1 MKFWTASFVLWAHLA
16 TAAWQHFE
24 ARQVHPLAMT
34 PDGTRLVA
42 VDSPSARV
50 TVFDLSSGS
59 PVRLGHIPVGLE
71 PVTVRARTND
81 EIWVV
86 NEVSDSVSV
95 ISLSS
100 NAVVDTIR
108 TGDEPSDV
116 VFAAGKAYVTCARAA
131 QIRVYHPT
139 TRAQI
144 GSINL
149 DGVYPHAL
157 AANADG
163 TRLYAAFLLSGNR
176 TTVLPKELAPP
187 QPTPT
192 NPTLPAPPQTALIV
206 PASDSRVTNMIQV
219 LDHDVAEIDTSTDS
233 VLRMISDVGT
243 NLFDVACRPGQNE
256 IWVSNTEALNLIR
269 FEPQLRG
276 HFADNRLTVIDA
288 EGVHPHDLNP
298 DIDYGV
304 LPNSAARDMALAQP
318 ASLAF
323 TADGT
328 ALWVAA
334 FASDRIAKVDP
345 ETAAV
350 LSRVDIRIGT
360 DTSAARMR
368 GPRGLVLDETR
379 QRLYV
384 LNKLSSSLSV
394 IRTDTTTLLEE
405 VPLAAYDPLPRLIR
419 EGRGQLFDARL
430 SGNGTAS
437 CGTCHIDAD
446 RDGLAWD
453 LGDPG
458 GDMMTVFGQNLSVHD
473 STLRPYSMHPMKGP
487 MVTQTLRGMQ
497 EGAPFHWR
505 GDRPTLQSFNSTF
518 DLLMG
523 GERISAL
530 EMDALADYLKSVV
543 HHSNPNRNLDRSLPA
558 ALPDGSSPQNGVAL
572 FNSHVKSHCIT
583 CHTHPLG
590 SNNNIDLPQ
599 ESGLSQPVKNPP
611 LRTIYQRTSYRR
623 LSLDQL
629 ILQNPP
635 PTPTSL
641 SGFGMLHDGVGFQ
654 LPIVHP
660 YVLDLLETPEEFA
673 DVSAF
678 MRSFDTGTSP
688 IVGWTRV
695 VTVANRTD
703 SAVLADLALLESETI
718 EDLAKNRDGDL
729 VVRGMIGGEVRS
741 LRWVRGSQIGYR
753 WDRGSQGVVTRAVLL
768 NSLNTGDWLA
778 FMGVLPGTG
787 DRLGGD
793 EDEDG
798 FLDRDDPNPGLIN
811 GKAIIRRQPIGAT
824 VLPGTEV
831 RLRVVADGIGMSY
844 QWRRGTTPVGTN
856 SPELSLPSISPLDA
870 GSYTVVITTS
880 QGGVTS
886 NVAAVTV
893 MPAPEIIRHP
903 SSITVKQ
910 GANPTF
916 TVSATGT
923 GLQYEWRRNGT
934 PISGAIRS
942 SYTVMAA
949 SPLTEGTY
957 TVRVYNATS
966 GVISN
971 SAELTVLPWPVMNP
985 LNLPNAIVG
994 QDYLAQVSASNS
1006 PTRYSATDL
1015 PPGLTLNTVTG
1026 VISGRVTAARAAP
1039 GYPVRVRATNANGTG
1054 FPWLQNVVVSPFPT
1068 GALGSFQGV
1077 VPRHESIEVNGN
1089 LGGRLT
1095 LTTTS
1100 LGGFSG
1106 TLTLGTVSHAFSG
1119 KLTVQPDTD
1128 PTGMVTMPRRSPL
1141 EALKL
1146 TFTLER
1152 ANRRLSGRLE
1162 TTIPDPTTPSARVTV
1177 ELPLSAHLPEVAP
1190 LGFAGNYTF
1199 ASRLSDADRAKPELP
1214 QGHSVGALRV
1224 SATGSVSGVLWL
1236 ADGSS
1241 PITLSGPLR
1250 QGGRLPLFQLLYSNT
1265 GSMLGTVQID
1275 SSANFSLASTSLSW
1289 FKRTQAS
1296 NSTTRSY
1303 KSGIAIT
1310 ALETFGRRYV
1320 IPASTSRAM
1329 GLPAGTGNARL
1340 LFREGGAPN
1349 PETRLD
1355 LLAFEI
1361 QGGSPARIP
1370 AISPNPGSVKI
1381 TVTPGSG
1388 TSFTPGVTGVF
1399 RGNFLLID
1407 RDTSGTTPRD
1417 LTRNTTF
1424 SGMIVD
1430 DGRGPRGYGFF
1441 NLAEMPIAGP
1451 PRTTPTTTRQVSGR
1465 VELSGQP

>member
-1 MKFWTASFVLWAHLA
+1 MKLWIALLLLWTPLAS
-16 TAAWQHFE
+16 AAWQHFE

-42 VDSPSARV
+42 ADSPSARV
-50 TVFDLSSGS
+50 TVFDLSSGT

-86 NEVSDSVSV
+86 NEVSDSIS
-95 ISLSS
+95 ILSLSS
-100 NAVVDTIR
+100 QAVVDTLR

-116 VFAAGKAYVTCARAA
+116 VFAAGKAYVSCARDA
-131 QIRVYHPT
+131 QVRVYDPT
-139 TRAQI
+139 TRVQI
-144 GSINL
+144 GLISL
-149 DGVYPHAL
+149 HGVYPHAL

-176 TTVLPKELAPP
+176 TTVLPKEVAPP
-187 QPTPT
+187 QPAPT
-192 NPTLPAPPQTALIV
+192 NPALPAPPDTALIV
-206 PASDSRVTNMIQV
+206 PASDPRVTNTI
-219 LDHDVAEIDTSTDS
+219 LDHDVAEVDTSTDT

-243 NLFDVACRPGQNE
+243 NLFDVACRPGENE
-256 IWVSNTEALNLIR
+256 VWVSNTEALNLIQ
-269 FEPQLRG
+269 FEPALRG

-298 DIDYGV
+298 GIDYSI
-304 LPNSAARDMALAQP
+304 LPNPTARATALAQP
-318 ASLAF
+318 TSLAF

-350 LSRVDIRIGT
+350 LSRVDVRTGT

-394 IRTDTTTLLEE
+394 IRTDTAAVVDE
-405 VPLAAYDPLPRLIR
+405 VPLAAYDPMPRLIR

-437 CGTCHIDAD
+437 CGTCHLDAD
-446 RDGLAWD
+446 RDGMAWD

-458 GDMMTVFGQNLSVHD
+458 GEMMTVFGQNLSVHD
-473 STLRPYSMHPMKGP
+473 STLRPYSLHPMKGP

-523 GERISAL
+523 GEEL
-530 EMDALADYLKSVV
+530 NKTDMDNLADYLKSIV
-543 HHSNPNRNLDRSLPA
+543 HHANPNRNLDRTLRATLS
-558 ALPDGSSPQNGVAL
+558 DGSSPQEGVAL

-611 LRTIYQRTSYRR
+611 LRTIYQRLTYDGRAGA
-623 LSLDQL
+623 Q
-629 ILQNPP
+629 
-635 PTPTSL
+635 SL

-660 YVLDLLETPEEFA
+660 YVLDLLETPQEFA

-678 MRSFDTGTSP
+678 MRSFDTGTAP
-688 IVGWTRV
+688 IVGYSRV
-695 VTVANRTD
+695 VTSANRTD
-703 SAVLADLALLESETI
+703 PTVLADLALLESETT
-718 EDLAKNRDGDL
+718 EDLAKNRDSDL
-729 VVRGMIGGEVRS
+729 IVRGKVGGEFRS
-741 LRWVRGSQIGYR
+741 LRWVRGTQTGYR
-753 WDRGSQGVVTRAVLL
+753 WDQSTQGIVTRAVLL
-768 NSLNTGDWLA
+768 SSLNPGDWLT

-787 DRLGGD
+787 ERFGGD

-798 FLDRDDPNPGLIN
+798 FLDRSDPNPGLVN
-811 GKAIIRRQPIGAT
+811 GKAIIRRQPVGAT
-824 VLPGTEV
+824 VLPGAEV
-831 RLRVVADGIGMSY
+831 VLSVVADGIGLTY
-844 QWRRGTTPVGTN
+844 QWRRGTTLVGTN
-856 SPELSLPSISPLDA
+856 SPQLRLFPIASQDA

-880 QGGVTS
+880 QGSVTS
-886 NVAAVTV
+886 QAAAVAVT
-893 MPAPEIIRHP
+893 PAPEITRHP
-903 SSITVKQ
+903 APVTVKQ
-910 GANPTF
+910 GANASF
-916 TVSATGT
+916 SVSATGT
-923 GLQYEWRRNGT
+923 GLRYEWRRNDQ
-934 PISGAIRS
+934 PIPGATRS
-942 SYTVMAA
+942 SHTVMGA

-957 TVRVYNATS
+957 TVRVYNSTS
-966 GVISN
+966 SVTSN
-971 SAELTVLPWPVMNP
+971 PAPLTVLPWPVMNP
-985 LNLPNAIVG
+985 LNLPQPMVG
-994 QDYLAQVSASNS
+994 QDYRAQVSASHS
-1006 PTRYSATDL
+1006 PIRFSATDL
-1015 PPGLTLNTVTG
+1015 PPGLTLNATTG
-1026 VISGRVTAARAAP
+1026 VISGRPTTARAAP

-1054 FPWLQNVVVSPFPT
+1054 FPWLQNVVVSPFPAD
-1068 GALGSFQGV
+1068 ALGTFQGV
-1077 VPRHESIEVNGN
+1077 VPRHESSEVNGN

-1100 LGGFSG
+1100 LGAFSG
-1106 TLTLGTVSHAFSG
+1106 TLTLGTASHAFSG
-1119 KLTVQPDTD
+1119 KLSVQPDAD
-1128 PTGMVTMPRRSPL
+1128 PTGTVTLPRRSPL
-1141 EALKL
+1141 AALTL
-1146 TFTLER
+1146 RFTLQR
-1152 ANRRLSGRLE
+1152 ATRSLSGQLE
-1162 TTIPDPTTPSARVTV
+1162 TTLPNPASPSERLTV
-1177 ELPLSAHLPEVAP
+1177 QLPLAAYLPEALP
-1190 LGFAGNYTF
+1190 AGLAGHYTF
-1199 ASRLSDADRAKPELP
+1199 ASVLSDEDRAKPELP
-1214 QGHSVGALRV
+1214 QGHSVGAFRV
-1224 SATGSVSGVLWL
+1224 STAGAFSGVLWL

-1265 GSMLGTVQID
+1265 GSVLGTVQID

-1303 KSGIAIT
+1303 KGGIAAT

-1320 IPASTSRAM
+1320 IPANTSRAM

-1340 LFREGGAPN
+1340 LFREGGAPT

-1370 AISPNPGSVKI
+1370 AISPNPGAVKI

-1399 RGNFLLID
+1399 RGHFLLVD

-1417 LTRNTTF
+1417 VTRTTTF

-1441 NLAEMPIAGP
+1441 NLAEMPTAGP
-1451 PRTTPTTTRQVSGR
+1451 PRTTPTTTRQLSGR